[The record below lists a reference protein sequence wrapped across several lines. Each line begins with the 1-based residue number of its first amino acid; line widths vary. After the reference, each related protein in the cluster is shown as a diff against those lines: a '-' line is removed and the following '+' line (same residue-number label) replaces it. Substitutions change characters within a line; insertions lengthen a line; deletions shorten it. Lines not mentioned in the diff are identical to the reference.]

1 MQVAEQ
7 RIKDLECVLQLDSTM
22 YDHLKLVEAE
32 NSELKE
38 TVVRQNR
45 CLVSSSNSE
54 MNDDPSAIKMGFALF
69 ALRFDD
75 TLSIYHAY

>member
-45 CLVSSSNSE
+45 CLVNSSNFE
-54 MNDDPSAIKMGFALF
+54 MILWQSIW
-69 ALRFDD
+69 ALRCS
-75 TLSIYHAY
+75 L

>member
-1 MQVAEQ
+1 MTELMIELMMQVAEQ

-45 CLVSSSNSE
+45 CLVNSSNFE
-54 MNDDPSAIKMGFALF
+54 MILWQSIW
-69 ALRFDD
+69 ALRCS
-75 TLSIYHAY
+75 L